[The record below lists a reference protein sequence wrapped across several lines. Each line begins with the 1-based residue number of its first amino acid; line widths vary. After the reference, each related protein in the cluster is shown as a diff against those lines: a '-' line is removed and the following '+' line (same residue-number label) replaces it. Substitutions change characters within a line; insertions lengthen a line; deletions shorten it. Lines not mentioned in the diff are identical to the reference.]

1 MYVVYCILHPTKND
15 VEFPGVFKIEQLQV
29 EFPWVLVFHL
39 GISKGVTHICR
50 TYSGES
56 YLVFSRNS
64 VINDHMIHHDSMIH
78 GPLIVLYDVLYCYFI
93 TIKYVYIYLILFL
106 FNSFYIQYLVY
117 FIFLSVS
124 GWDTCD
130 MV

>member
-1 MYVVYCILHPTKND
+1 M
-15 VEFPGVFKIEQLQV
+15 EFPGVFKIEQLQV

-39 GISKGVTHICR
+39 GISKGVTQFCR
-50 TYSGES
+50 TYRGES
-56 YLVFSRNS
+56 YFVFSRIS
-64 VINDHMIHHDSMIH
+64 VINDHMIHHDSMIY

-106 FNSFYIQYLVY
+106 FNSFYTQYFIY
-117 FIFLSVS
+117 FIFLPVS